1 MLQHENG
8 PIDSTGQEKLARS
21 SFVIIAILIVA
32 TFVVNLNETILGVA
46 LPKVMGDLKIQPSTG
61 QWLNT
66 SYLITMAV
74 VIPVTGFLQ
83 QRFSTRAL
91 YSAAMLAFSV
101 GTLIGG
107 IAPTFEILLVARI
120 FQAAGSAVMF
130 PLLITTM
137 MTLVPDNLRGRIM
150 GNIGILM
157 SVAPALGPA
166 ASGLILSFLGWRW
179 LFWLILP
186 IALVTSFFGARRIKP
201 TDNLS
206 KASVDVF
213 SVILSAFAFAGLI
226 YGLSSFGEAARGHA
240 AVSPWVPLGVGS
252 VAMTI
257 FILRQ
262 IKLAKTDRA
271 LLNLNTFK
279 YPTFTISTALMGI
292 AMMFLFGLGILI
304 PIYTQQAL
312 GFSPLETGLILL
324 PGGLAMGLLSPVV
337 GRLFDAVG
345 SKKLL
350 IPGAIALSASFW
362 YMTTF
367 DVYTQNWQI
376 LVAFTAMS
384 VSLAFMFTPLFAMSM
399 SSVEPKLYS
408 HASATVGSIQQIFG
422 AAGTALF
429 IVILTVVSVSAT
441 NNGKSASESIALGAH
456 SAIISGAMLSLL
468 VVVLAFLL
476 KESTQTKSEVPLTFN
491 E

>member
-8 PIDSTGQEKLARS
+8 PIDATGQEKLARS

-46 LPKVMGDLKIQPSTG
+46 LPKLMADLKIEPSTG

-74 VIPVTGFLQ
+74 VIPTTGFLQ

-91 YSAAMLAFSV
+91 YSAAMFSFSV
-101 GTLIGG
+101 GTLIGAV
-107 IAPTFEILLVARI
+107 APSFSILLLARI

-157 SVAPALGPA
+157 AVAPALGPA
-166 ASGLILSFLGWRW
+166 ASGLILNFLGWRW

-206 KASVDVF
+206 KASVDVV
-213 SVILSAFAFAGLI
+213 SVILSAFAFSGLI
-226 YGLSSFGEAARGHA
+226 YGLSSFGEAARGA
-240 AVSPWVPLGVGS
+240 AVVSPFIPLAVGAL
-252 VAMTI
+252 AMTV
-257 FILRQ
+257 FVFRQ
-262 IKLAKTDRA
+262 IKLAKSDRA
-271 LLNLNTFK
+271 LLNLNTFR

-292 AMMFLFGLGILI
+292 AMIFLFGLGILI
-304 PIYTQQAL
+304 PIYTQQGL
-312 GFSPLETGLILL
+312 GLTALETGLILL
-324 PGGLAMGLLSPVV
+324 PGGLAMGLLSPFV
-337 GRLFDAVG
+337 GRLFDAFG

-350 IPGAIALSASFW
+350 VPGAIALSISFW

-384 VSLAFMFTPLFAMSM
+384 ISLAFMFTPLFAISM

-429 IVILTVVSVSAT
+429 IVILTVVSVSELDG
-441 NNGKSASESIALGAH
+441 GKSKSQAVALGAH
-456 SAIISGAMLSLL
+456 WAIVSGALLSLL
-468 VVVLAFLL
+468 VVALASVLR
-476 KESTQTKSEVPLTFN
+476 ESKGSEQSLAS
-491 E
+491 